1 MAHPRGGQLSHF
13 QRLALV
19 SAGCPDL
26 AGLLPLREAA
36 VMRKALAIGLEA
48 LEVPNLLW
56 GLLAGEIS
64 LVLAAAASDRLPAV
78 LIRSLQ
84 LFLRF

>member
-1 MAHPRGGQLSHF
+1 MAGP
-13 QRLALV
+13 
-19 SAGCPDL
+19 
-26 AGLLPLREAA
+26 LPLLDPV

-48 LEVPNLLW
+48 IEAPNLLW
-56 GLLAGEIS
+56 GLLAGEFS
-64 LVLAAAASDRLPAV
+64 LTLLLLASDRLPSV

>member
-1 MAHPRGGQLSHF
+1 LPF
-13 QRLALV
+13 Y
-19 SAGCPDL
+19 
-26 AGLLPLREAA
+26 GLA

-56 GLLAGEIS
+56 GLLAGEIA
-64 LVLAAAASDRLPAV
+64 LVLAAAGSDRLPAV

>member
-1 MAHPRGGQLSHF
+1 
-13 QRLALV
+13 LAV
-19 SAGCPDL
+19 RPDM
-26 AGLLPLREAA
+26 AGLLRSLPLA

-64 LVLAAAASDRLPAV
+64 LVLLAAASDKLPAV

>member
-1 MAHPRGGQLSHF
+1 MPLSS
-13 QRLALV
+13 V
-19 SAGCPDL
+19 
-26 AGLLPLREAA
+26 A

-48 LEVPNLLW
+48 FEVPNLLW
-56 GLLAGEIS
+56 GLAAGE
-64 LVLAAAASDRLPAV
+64 VCLALLLLGSDKLPSV

>member
-1 MAHPRGGQLSHF
+1 MAGI
-13 QRLALV
+13 
-19 SAGCPDL
+19 
-26 AGLLPLREAA
+26 LPLYRGA

-48 LEVPNLLW
+48 FEPANLLW
-56 GLLAGEIS
+56 GLLAGEMS
-64 LVLAAAASDRLPAV
+64 LALLLAASDRLPAV

>member
-1 MAHPRGGQLSHF
+1 MQSVVPCR
-13 QRLALV
+13 RV
-19 SAGCPDL
+19 CINV
-26 AGLLPLREAA
+26 AGLLPLSSGA

-64 LVLAAAASDRLPAV
+64 LVLAAAASDRLPEV

>member
-1 MAHPRGGQLSHF
+1 M
-13 QRLALV
+13 
-19 SAGCPDL
+19 
-26 AGLLPLREAA
+26 AGLLRCLSVA

-64 LVLAAAASDRLPAV
+64 LVLLAAASDKLPAV

>member
-1 MAHPRGGQLSHF
+1 VRRFAIQALLSTRVTPHSALPEN
-13 QRLALV
+13 LA
-19 SAGCPDL
+19 AP
-26 AGLLPLREAA
+26 LPLTNGA

-48 LEVPNLLW
+48 IEVPSLLW
-56 GLLAGEIS
+56 GLAAGEVS
-64 LVLAAAASDRLPAV
+64 LALLLLGSDKLPSV

>member
-1 MAHPRGGQLSHF
+1 
-13 QRLALV
+13 
-19 SAGCPDL
+19 
-26 AGLLPLREAA
+26 
-36 VMRKALAIGLEA
+36 MRKALALGLEV

-56 GLLAGEIS
+56 GLLAGEIA
-64 LVLAAAASDRLPAV
+64 LVFAVAASDRLPEV

>member
-1 MAHPRGGQLSHF
+1 M
-13 QRLALV
+13 
-19 SAGCPDL
+19 
-26 AGLLPLREAA
+26 AGLLLLLSTV

-48 LEVPNLLW
+48 IEAPNLLW
-56 GLLAGEIS
+56 GLLAGELS
-64 LVLAAAASDRLPAV
+64 LSFLLLASDRLPSA

>member
-1 MAHPRGGQLSHF
+1 MAS
-13 QRLALV
+13 V
-19 SAGCPDL
+19 
-26 AGLLPLREAA
+26 LPFSVTA

-48 LEVPNLLW
+48 IEPSNLLW
-56 GLLAGEIS
+56 GLLAGE
-64 LVLAAAASDRLPAV
+64 LALALLLAGSDRLPSV